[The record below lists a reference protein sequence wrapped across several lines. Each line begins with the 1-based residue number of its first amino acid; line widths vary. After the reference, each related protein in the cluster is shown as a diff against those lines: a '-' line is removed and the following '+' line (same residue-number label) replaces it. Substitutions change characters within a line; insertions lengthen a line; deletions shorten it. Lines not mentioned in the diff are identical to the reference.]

1 MFGKYQEKYCKSK
14 KKKTLKE
21 GKHLGFLCFVAV
33 LDI

>member
-1 MFGKYQEKYCKSK
+1 MFGKYQEKYCKS